1 MFDVPTHAP
10 AIDPLVSTGPLPAA
24 GIRSLIA
31 ASAHDH
37 RYAEIHRKASNN
49 HLARHHQ
56 HRAGRISRAA
66 AIAEARA
73 TELLAEA
80 R

>member
-1 MFDVPTHAP
+1 MFDIHQHAP
-10 AIDPLVSTGPLPAA
+10 AVGSPVSTAALPAA

-37 RYAEIHRKASNN
+37 RYAEIHRKSSNN
-49 HLARHHQ
+49 HRARHHQ
-56 HRAGRISRAA
+56 YRAGRISRAA

-73 TELLAEA
+73 AELRAEA